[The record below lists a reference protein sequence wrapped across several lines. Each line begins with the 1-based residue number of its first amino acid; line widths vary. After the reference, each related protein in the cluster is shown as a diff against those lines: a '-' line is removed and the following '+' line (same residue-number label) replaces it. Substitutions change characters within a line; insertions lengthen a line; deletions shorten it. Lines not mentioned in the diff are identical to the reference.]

1 VGFFGDKLVASNAIR
16 HNFPMS
22 IIQNMLG
29 HITEFSAQ
37 EAQKEFQ
44 SILSEGEA
52 VVKAFR
58 LIRDQVIMT
67 NFRMITVNK
76 QGVTGTKQQLIS
88 IPYRSIK
95 KFSKESAGLFDLDA
109 ELQIWL
115 VGETEPMK
123 WEFSRG
129 VDINQV
135 YAILNHYVVHSH

>member
-1 VGFFGDKLVASNAIR
+1 
-16 HNFPMS
+16 MS
-22 IIQNMLG
+22 IIQNIMG
-29 HITEFSAQ
+29 HITEFSVE

-44 SILSEGEA
+44 SVLSEGES

-67 NFRMITVNK
+67 NFRMITVDK
-76 QGVTGTKQQLIS
+76 QGVMGKKQRLTS
-88 IPYRSIK
+88 IPYKSIK

-109 ELQIWL
+109 ELQVWL
-115 VGETEPMK
+115 VGEPEPMK

-135 YAILNHYVVHSH
+135 CAVLNHYIVHSH